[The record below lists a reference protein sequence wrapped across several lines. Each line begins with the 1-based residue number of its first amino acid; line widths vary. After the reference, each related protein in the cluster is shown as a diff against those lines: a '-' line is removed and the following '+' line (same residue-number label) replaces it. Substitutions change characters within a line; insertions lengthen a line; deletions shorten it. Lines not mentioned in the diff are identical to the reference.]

1 MGDENTQ
8 TIAELTEENATLR
21 SELSSMEAKIA
32 ALESKL
38 QALDEKTTGG
48 INRISDILGKL
59 HGKDGIKVTL
69 PIISLERDFGA
80 ALDALTPTVA
90 LDVNLIVNG
99 VATVVSDAL
108 NELPDEEEE

>member
-21 SELSSMEAKIA
+21 SELSQMDGQISGLKAD
-32 ALESKL
+32 L
-38 QALDEKTTGG
+38 QALDEKTGAA
-48 INRISDILGKL
+48 INRLSDTLLKL

-99 VATVVSDAL
+99 TATVISDAT
-108 NELPDEEEE
+108 NELPDEEAP